1 MVTVYPTKID
11 WWLYPLL
18 VVPLVSGGLSIVLGH
33 DQTTIL
39 VGWGALA
46 AYALLMLTLGW
57 PIRYTVSADEL
68 EIQFGLVHRHIR
80 WAQLI
85 SMELSQNPLSSPA
98 FSLDRIAVR
107 YKNAGGRD
115 RSILI
120 SPVDREAFMG
130 DCARASGH
138 HRVDGGRLQRS

>member
-18 VVPLVSGGLSIVLGH
+18 VVPLVSGGLSIMLGH
-33 DQTTIL
+33 DQTTVL

-57 PIRYTVSADEL
+57 PIRYTVSSDEL
-68 EIQFGLVHRHIR
+68 EVRFGLVHRHIK
-80 WAQLI
+80 WAQLT
-85 SMELSQNPLSSPA
+85 SMELSTNPLSSPA
-98 FSLDRIAVR
+98 FSLDRIDIR
-107 YKNAGGRD
+107 YTNDRGRD

-120 SPVDREAFMG
+120 SPIDREAFMR
-130 DCARASGH
+130 DCARASGQ
-138 HRVDGGRLQRS
+138 HRFDHGRLARA